1 MANTVKR
8 RRPALILLVLAAFA
22 TCLLLGYWQLQ
33 RFESSSGTGQNLGYA
48 LQWPLFAG
56 FVVFFYR
63 RFVQLEDADEDEPA
77 VSADEPKAIP
87 DGILPERPS
96 FANYVDSD
104 DDPESRQLLEYNTY
118 LADLNRE
125 SDRSTT

>member
-1 MANTVKR
+1 MC
-8 RRPALILLVLAAFA
+8 LIL
-22 TCLLLGYWQLQ
+22 GWWQLQ

-63 RFVQLEDADEDEPA
+63 RFVQLEDGDEDAVAVSEDEPN
-77 VSADEPKAIP
+77 EIP
-87 DGILPERPS
+87 DGVLPERPS
-96 FANYVDSD
+96 FANYVDTI

-125 SDRSTT
+125 SDRSTS

>member
-1 MANTVKR
+1 
-8 RRPALILLVLAAFA
+8 LILLVIAASA

-33 RFESSSGTGQNLGYA
+33 RFESSSGSGQNLGYA

-56 FVVFFYR
+56 FVVFFYK

-77 VSADEPKAIP
+77 VADDEPKAIP

-96 FANYVDSD
+96 FANYVDTD

-125 SDRSTT
+125 SDRSNS